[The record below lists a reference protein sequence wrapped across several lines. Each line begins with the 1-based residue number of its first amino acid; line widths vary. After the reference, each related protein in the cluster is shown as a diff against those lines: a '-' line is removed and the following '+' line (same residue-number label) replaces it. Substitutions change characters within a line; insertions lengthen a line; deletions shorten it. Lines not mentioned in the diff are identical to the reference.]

1 MPDRVTLRGI
11 FDEDL
16 DDVYCFL
23 SKNFDPGV
31 ILDIWRLAF
40 NRSWMHEKP
49 NNGFML
55 VANKTIVGVFC
66 ALYSQQQTRKG
77 IQNIC
82 NTSTWFV
89 LDEYRSHSLKLMA
102 AMLAQKGFLFT
113 SLSASPNVYELHRR
127 FGFRSYVTTL
137 VAIPNLPKLNYVS
150 KRLEILADPES
161 MGRCLD
167 SEVKQISIDH
177 RDIPTVQQIVFHA
190 ADEALLVI
198 FDIRRVRGV
207 PATNIFYLSNPDMFY
222 QNRYEICS
230 YFLLHN
236 YTLFTRIHRCSM
248 SKVPAFSLEIKRNI
262 TLFYNGDIA
271 ELSFPEFTYSEHMF
285 FCR

>member
-11 FDEDL
+11 LDEDL
-16 DDVYCFL
+16 DDVYYFL
-23 SKNFDPGV
+23 SNNFDPGV
-31 ILDIWRLAF
+31 KLDIWRSAF
-40 NRSWMHEKP
+40 NRSWMPEKP

-55 VANKTIVGVFC
+55 VANETVVGVFC
-66 ALYSQQQTRKG
+66 AFYSQRETRKG

-89 LDEYRSHSLKLMA
+89 VDEYRSHSLKLMT
-102 AMLAQKGFLFT
+102 AMLDQKRFLFT
-113 SLSASPNVYELHRR
+113 SLSASPNVYELHRT

-137 VAIPNLPKLNYVS
+137 VAIPNLPKLNYAS
-150 KRLEILADPES
+150 KRLETLTDPES
-161 MGRCLD
+161 IGRCLD

-177 RDIPTVQQIVFHA
+177 RDIPRIQQMIFHTA
-190 ADEALLVI
+190 NEALLVI

-230 YFLLHN
+230 YFLLN
-236 YTLFTRIHRCSM
+236 NCTLFTRIHRCSM

-262 TLFYNGDIA
+262 NLFYKGDIA
-271 ELSFPEFTYSEHMF
+271 ELSFPEFIYSEHMF
-285 FCR
+285 FFR